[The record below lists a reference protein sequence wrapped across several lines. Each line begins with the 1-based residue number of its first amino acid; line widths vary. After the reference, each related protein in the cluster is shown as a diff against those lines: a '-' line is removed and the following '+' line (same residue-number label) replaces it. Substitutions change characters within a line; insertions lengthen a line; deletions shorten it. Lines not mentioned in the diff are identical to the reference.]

1 MVSKDPTNK
10 KVKQGQSSQRIVR
23 RNGGKCKSTE
33 VENDDGSDRKMTE
46 NDGGWTEDGRK
57 LFGVG
62 DGEMTRSERSGKFG
76 KMVQWKN

>member
-33 VENDDGSDRKMTE
+33 VENGDGSDGKMT
-46 NDGGWTEDGRK
+46 GDGRRM
-57 LFGVG
+57 
-62 DGEMTRSERSGKFG
+62 DGNYLE
-76 KMVQWKN
+76 